1 MKFFKRFL
9 FSSFWIKFHYSSLP
23 VLANV
28 FAPAGRLWRRL
39 LWCSYS
45 FDLLFRGDSSSSER
59 WVSYPYDFIEMFWI
73 IHELQMPLCGHIKM
87 PLRPHGISHSHIWED
102 SKGREMIIFLDMNFF
117 CPPSAPASSYGSGF
131 GLSVIASYPASVLC
145 LIPLFLLSFHVMQSS
160 KLLRLLTAKA
170 LVQSL
175 NFPLDYAFDWVRP
188 LYPRSERPLWLRTS
202 TISKTSTVIKGST

>member
-1 MKFFKRFL
+1 M
-9 FSSFWIKFHYSSLP
+9 
-23 VLANV
+23 LANV

-87 PLRPHGISHSHIWED
+87 PLRPHGISHSHI
-102 SKGREMIIFLDMNFF
+102 IIFLDMNFF
-117 CPPSAPASSYGSGF
+117 CPPSAFIYGS